1 MTLYEIESYIGAMEK
16 DASIYDEKNFDK
28 RVGDGDFIGFEV
40 IGQIEDLLRAGGET
54 DKLNRLKS
62 RAEKLRS
69 GLEAIDSG
77 MFQRLRAIIRAG
89 ADAGKG
95 FKDLIGEYI
104 DFGSGRDEGS
114 AEAGYDNLDILINGV
129 ISFLPMPEQTRDLEP
144 QMVYYQKTP
153 ARIVF
158 ELVEKA
164 HFRKG
169 DVFFDV
175 GSGLGQVAM
184 LVNLLTGVSAIGV
197 EFEPAFCHYA
207 QECAAELNLSG
218 VRFDNVDAREADFS
232 EGTVFFL
239 YTPFRG
245 EILRNVLAILR
256 KESLGRKIRLITYGP
271 CTAPVALE
279 SWLEGERPDNPCT
292 YKLGFFSS

>member
-1 MTLYEIESYIGAMEK
+1 
-16 DASIYDEKNFDK
+16 
-28 RVGDGDFIGFEV
+28 V

-54 DKLNRLKS
+54 DKLTRLKS
-62 RAEKLRS
+62 RAENLRS
-69 GLEAIDSG
+69 GLEAIDSAV
-77 MFQRLRAIIRAG
+77 FHRLRAVIRAG
-89 ADAGKG
+89 GDAGGSAGSGKG
-95 FKDLIGEYI
+95 FKNLIGEYV
-104 DFGSGRDEGS
+104 DFSSGGDDGS

-129 ISFLPMPEQTRDLEP
+129 TSFLPMPEQTRDLEP
-144 QMVYYQKTP
+144 EMVYYQKTP

-164 HFRKG
+164 HFLKG

-184 LVNLLTGVSAIGV
+184 LVNLLTGVRAIGV
-197 EFEPAFCHYA
+197 EFEPAFCRYA
-207 QECAAELNLSG
+207 RECAAQLNLSG

-245 EILRNVLAILR
+245 EILRNVLEVLK
-256 KESLGRKIRLITYGP
+256 KESLERKIRLITYGP
-271 CTAPVALE
+271 CTAQVALE
-279 SWLEGERPDNPCT
+279 SWLEGERPGNPCT